1 MCFPALAGALGGL
14 FSGSG
19 LTTALQVAGAG
30 LSAFGAIQSGQAQ
43 AAGMEAQARLNERQS
58 LIEQQSA
65 AFDAQRERENAQRIM
80 ARQRAGYLAS
90 GVALEGSPTAVIE
103 DTATEA
109 ALDIAAIQYG
119 GNLRASNYQAQAGI
133 DRMNARSARTAGF
146 LSGATS
152 LASGLARTRL
162 SSPYSVG

>member
-14 FSGSG
+14 FSGTG

-30 LSAFGAIQSGQAQ
+30 LSAIGSIQSANAQ
-43 AAGMEAQARLNERQS
+43 AAGMEAQAKLNERQA
-58 LIEQQSA
+58 LIEQQAS

-103 DTATEA
+103 DTAAEA

-119 GNLRASNYQAQAGI
+119 GNLRASNYQAQAGV
-133 DRMNARSARTAGF
+133 DRMNAKATRTGGMI
-146 LSGATS
+146 SGATS
-152 LASGLARTRL
+152 LVSGLARTRL